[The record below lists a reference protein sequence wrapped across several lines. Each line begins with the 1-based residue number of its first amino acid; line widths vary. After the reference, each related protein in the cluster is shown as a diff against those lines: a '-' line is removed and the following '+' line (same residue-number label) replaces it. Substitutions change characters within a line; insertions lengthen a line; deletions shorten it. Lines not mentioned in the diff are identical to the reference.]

1 MFKKLRMMATV
12 KAGGSLVYYLAL
24 LYSMSFRL
32 TVVNESQWRDY
43 VDQGGR
49 VLLCCWHQQ
58 FFIGVRL
65 FRRYVK
71 YKALVMISRS
81 TDGDI
86 ASHVAERAK
95 VYPVRGSSSRGG
107 ATALKEMIARLR
119 QGKNLVAVHL
129 LDGPRGP
136 AGKVK
141 PGAVA
146 IASGADAA
154 IVPAYVE
161 ASRAWHAKSWDRY
174 MIPKPFARVTVTFC
188 PLMKPPPAGGNDALE
203 KHRLILENTLAP
215 YLKR

>member
-1 MFKKLRMMATV
+1 MFKKLRRVATV
-12 KAGGSLVYYLAL
+12 KLGGSLVYYLAL
-24 LYSMSFRL
+24 VYSMSFRFK
-32 TVVNESQWRDY
+32 VVNESEWRDY
-43 VDQGGR
+43 VDKGGR

-58 FFIGVRL
+58 FFIGLRL

-86 ASHVAERAK
+86 ASRVAESAK

-107 ATALKEMIARLR
+107 ATALKEMMTSLH
-119 QGKNLVAVHL
+119 QGKSSVAVHL

-141 PGAVA
+141 PGVIA
-146 IASGADAA
+146 IAAGGDAA
-154 IVPAYVE
+154 IVPVSVE
-161 ASRAWHAKSWDRY
+161 ADRAWHAKSWDRF
-174 MIPKPFARVTVTFC
+174 MVPKPFARVTVTFL
-188 PLMKPPPAGGNDALE
+188 PLMKLPPLNSKEDSE
-203 KHRLILENTLAP
+203 KQRLILENTLAP